1 MMGSLHIRTK
11 IIIITDGK
19 PTESDTED
27 EVYESSGL
35 NEVISFG
42 IVIYTH
48 IPSIIHRSSGFFRQP
63 KHLMNILENQYLYSM
78 QPPRRN

>member
-35 NEVISFG
+35 NEVFSFG
-42 IVIYTH
+42 IVI
-48 IPSIIHRSSGFFRQP
+48 SSA
-63 KHLMNILENQYLYSM
+63 
-78 QPPRRN
+78 

>member
-19 PTESDTED
+19 PTESDADD

-35 NEVISFG
+35 NEVIFL
-42 IVIYTH
+42 V
-48 IPSIIHRSSGFFRQP
+48 
-63 KHLMNILENQYLYSM
+63 
-78 QPPRRN
+78 

>member
-19 PTESDTED
+19 PTESDSDD

-35 NEVISFG
+35 NEVRLSFG

-48 IPSIIHRSSGFFRQP
+48 ISSIIHRSSVFVFR
-63 KHLMNILENQYLYSM
+63 
-78 QPPRRN
+78 